1 MLKTNQ
7 ARIINVSSTGHT
19 FCKQLDLDDLNFER
33 NTKIP
38 EQLVQVY
45 GITKLCNILFT
56 KELAKRL
63 QLLGTV

>member
-7 ARIINVSSTGHT
+7 VRIINVSSTGHT